1 LSRGAAITIGAALSA
16 GAVTAVIAG
25 TAAPARAQSGS
36 ITVQASSPATSVGR
50 LSVSLTTADGD
61 DISTFTVHI
70 LTASGTDVL
79 DLPESYFT
87 LGSGTE
93 AAGTWTISTPITT
106 SQLLL
111 GTYTVTVDAAD
122 DGGGTVTG
130 ADAGQLA
137 FLIQPAVTL
146 AASPAALGY
155 GATSTTLSGTVTGL
169 MPDGSTSPL
178 AGQQVQLI
186 AASHQTQTAQTDSAG
201 DFSITES
208 SAGTFTATV
217 QGSTI
222 ATASSAPVTVTAS
235 TTPTELTATVS
246 TTQPTYDQLVTV
258 TGNLSY
264 QPGSSPEGLPGV
276 SVVVLAPGY
285 PELSVPVTDS
295 SGNFTATFTATESG
309 PVQVYFNSA
318 AYPQSGSYQYLAP
331 AEATT
336 ADVSVGLPTSLT
348 RFSAVVA
355 PSGTVSVRG
364 CLGVAGISPQSAF
377 SVEGTIAIQYAARR
391 SGPWRKLGTI
401 TQTTPDAGAAC
412 GVSTAEA
419 SFSGAF
425 AARLARAYYRAS
437 FTPESGAGWQPAV
450 SPSALAWKYRTEIK
464 SLAVS
469 PRKLAKGRK
478 LTVAGQ
484 LLRHR
489 QRWVPYGKR
498 TIEIIFRKPGT
509 KKWSYA
515 VQVKTNSKGRFSA
528 TIRAKFTA
536 LWSAYYPGGSSD
548 YAAEP
553 TGIKVTVT

>member
-1 LSRGAAITIGAALSA
+1 LSRGAVIAIGAALSA
-16 GAVTAVIAG
+16 GAVTAVIAA
-25 TAAPARAQSGS
+25 AAPVQAQSGS
-36 ITVQASSPATSVGR
+36 ITVQASSPATSVGS

-61 DISTFTVHI
+61 DISSFTAHV

-79 DLPESYFT
+79 DLPESDFT
-87 LGSGTE
+87 LGAGTE
-93 AAGTWTISTPITT
+93 AAGTWTINTPITT

-122 DGGGTVTG
+122 AGGGSVTG

-137 FLIQPAVTL
+137 YLIQPAVTL

-155 GATSTTLSGTVTGL
+155 SATSTTLSGTVTGL
-169 MPDGSTSPL
+169 MPDGSSSPL
-178 AGQQVQLI
+178 ADQQVQI
-186 AASHQTQTAQTDSAG
+186 TGSDQAQPAQTDSAG

-222 ATASSAPVTVTAS
+222 ATGSSAPVTVTAS
-235 TTPTELTATVS
+235 TTPTELTATIAA
-246 TTQPTYDQLVTV
+246 TQATYDQQVTV

-264 QPGSSPEGLPGV
+264 QPGSSAEGLPGV

-285 PELSVPVTDS
+285 PELSIPVTDT

-318 AYPQSGSYQYLAP
+318 AYPQGGSYPYLAP

-336 ADVSVGLPTSLT
+336 ASVSVGLPTSLT
-348 RFSAVVA
+348 QFSATVA
-355 PSGTVSVRG
+355 PSGILSVRG

-377 SVEGTIAIQYAARR
+377 SVEGTVTIQYAASR

-401 TQTTPDAGAAC
+401 TQTTPGAGATC

-419 SFSGAF
+419 SFSAAF

-437 FTPESGAGWQPAV
+437 FTPETGAGWQPSV
-450 SPSALAWKYRTEIK
+450 SSSALAWRYRTEIR
-464 SLAVS
+464 SLTVS

-478 LTVAGQ
+478 LTVSGQ
-484 LLRHR
+484 LLRDR

-498 TIEIIFRKPGT
+498 AIEIIFRKPGT
-509 KKWSYA
+509 RKWSDA
-515 VQVKTNSKGRFSA
+515 VKVTTNSKGRFTA
-528 TIRAKFTA
+528 TIRVRFTA
-536 LWSAYYPGGSSD
+536 LWSAYYSGGSSD
-548 YAAEP
+548 YAAQP
-553 TGIKVTVT
+553 AGIKVTVT